1 MATTKTKS
9 NTNEQKRKDTIF
21 DKNIENQNIYTTTQ
35 NIDINIPIIGEKK
48 KKVQINVNNKNK
60 IALVTDSSN
69 SITPADAKKLD
80 ITILNFSVTRTKG
93 PEIEVFEDQTND
105 KTLSEIFI
113 NIDNGYKYN
122 TSTIPLGIV
131 EDELKRLFEKNEYVL
146 FLPVSKGLSNQFEQ
160 LEALT
165 KVFPNLIILNS
176 ESSAYI
182 NEYIIL
188 QVHELIQ
195 KSKNVDS
202 IDIIEQVKNLVND
215 IKLRSVTF
223 FGIKDISGS
232 DGGRIPKSFI
242 KILKLAKVS
251 PIVELDFKNKSAGF
265 TTNWEEISKKIIE
278 LINKKFDGL
287 LLENIVDIAV
297 VHAQAE
303 RKYIDFLLTALVNYF
318 HIEPNK
324 IKIKLTPSSISIHTR
339 KNALGIAIIT
349 NKYKNNI

>member
-1 MATTKTKS
+1 MATTKIKSETSIIEETKNKTGS
-9 NTNEQKRKDTIF
+9 KTHS
-21 DKNIENQNIYTTTQ
+21 
-35 NIDINIPIIGEKK
+35 
-48 KKVQINVNNKNK
+48 KNK

-69 SITPADAKKLD
+69 SLSPEDAKKMD
-80 ITILNFSVTRTKG
+80 ISILNFSVTRSRG
-93 PEIEVFEDQTND
+93 AEIDVFEDETND
-105 KTLSEIFI
+105 KVLSEIF
-113 NIDNGYKYN
+113 NYIDNGYKYN

-131 EDELKRLFEKNEYVL
+131 EKELQRLFLKHEYVL

-165 KVFPNLIILNS
+165 KVYPNLIILNS

-182 NEYIIL
+182 NEYIIV
-188 QVHELIQ
+188 QVHELIK
-195 KSKNVDS
+195 KSKNINS
-202 IDIIEQVKNLVND
+202 IELIEQIKNLVND
-215 IKLRSVTF
+215 IRLRSATF

-232 DGGRIPKSFI
+232 GGGRIPKSFT

-278 LINKKFDGL
+278 LVTKKFDGL
-287 LLENIVDIAV
+287 LLENIIDIAV

-303 RKYIDFLLTALVNYF
+303 RKYIDFLLTSLVNYF

-324 IKIKLTPSSISIHTR
+324 IKLKLVPSSISIHTR